1 MKMTIVVNKL
11 FQPLTFQTA
20 NGAGLHLSPRG
31 RMKIAD
37 NQVSIEMHRAAERG
51 YIVLEIEAAKTAA
64 KKEG

>member
-1 MKMTIVVNKL
+1 MKMTVVINKL

-51 YIVLEIEAAKTAA
+51 YIVLETEVSKTAA